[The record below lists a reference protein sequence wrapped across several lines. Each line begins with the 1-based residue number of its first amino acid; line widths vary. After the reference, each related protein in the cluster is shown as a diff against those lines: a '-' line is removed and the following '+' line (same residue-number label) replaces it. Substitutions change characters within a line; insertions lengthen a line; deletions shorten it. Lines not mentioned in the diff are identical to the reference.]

1 MLSLGGLLG
10 AIAGTALGAIN
21 YVMMVPLIEQR
32 LRALDKSETA
42 AQREELETK
51 ISLMRRL
58 ILGIELFTLGGL
70 GYWLGMKFVGPA
82 LDRLKD

>member
-70 GYWLGMKFVGPA
+70 GYWLGMKFLGPA
-82 LDRLKD
+82 LGID

>member
-10 AIAGTALGAIN
+10 AVAGTALGAIS
-21 YVMMVPLIEQR
+21 YAIMVPLIEQR

-58 ILGIELFTLGGL
+58 ILGIEVFTLGAL
-70 GYWLGMKFVGPA
+70 GYWLGMTFLGPA
-82 LDRLKD
+82 LGLD

>member
-1 MLSLGGLLG
+1 MLISLGGFLG
-10 AIAGTALGAIN
+10 AIVGTALGAIN
-21 YVMMVPLIEQR
+21 YVIMVPLLEQR

-42 AQREELETK
+42 AEREAFETK

-70 GYWLGMKFVGPA
+70 GYWLGMTFLGPA
-82 LDRLKD
+82 LGID

>member
-1 MLSLGGLLG
+1 MLSLGGFLG

-21 YVMMVPLIEQR
+21 YVVMVPLIEQR

-42 AQREELETK
+42 AQREALETK

-58 ILGIELFTLGGL
+58 ILGIEVLTLGGL
-70 GYWLGMKFVGPA
+70 GYWLGMTYLGPA
-82 LDRLKD
+82 LGID